1 VIEVREA
8 DLGRAEDAAMV
19 LERVDAYSRDAWGDA
34 APLSD
39 YARANLIAGLRAQP
53 LALVA
58 VALVDG
64 APAGIAVCFGG
75 FSTFAAKPLINV
87 HDLAVRAEFR
97 GLGVS
102 RALLEFVEERARERG
117 CCKLTL
123 EVLEA
128 NERARSVYEGAGF
141 KVPVYGGKPT
151 PSLFLTKS
159 LEL

>member
-8 DLGRAEDAAMV
+8 DLARAEDAALV
-19 LERVDAYSRDAWGDA
+19 LELVDAYSRDAWGDA

-53 LALVA
+53 LALVV

-64 APAGIAVCFGG
+64 TPAGIAVCFGG

-87 HDLAVRAEFR
+87 HDLAVKAEFR

-102 RALLEFVEERARERG
+102 RALLEFVESRATDLG

-128 NERARSVYEGAGF
+128 NERARSVYEAAGF
-141 KVPVYGGKPT
+141 KMPWYAGKLA
-151 PSLFLTKS
+151 PSLFLTKG
-159 LEL
+159 LE